1 MIKELKRKYN
11 FDFYDP
17 FFYQQQQ
24 QQNNNN
30 NNNNTEN
37 DQHDWLAI
45 NKLKLTRIA
54 EKLKRTLSTMQ
65 SVQEYGIILKGM
77 FNLLTKE
84 QCQKLKCTDGF
95 ELTLDRII
103 LNKYFSSNKSP
114 GRIKSIRSIQRA
126 LNKAGLKLTDI
137 NKVVLVGGSTRIPA
151 IQKNL
156 ISLFNNN
163 PDIIAKTLN
172 ADEAVALGA
181 CIHAATLS
189 TSPNQQLIL
198 PTNDNNNN
206 NNNSNDTTATTGT
219 TKRSIQLCDI
229 SPLAY
234 GLYVIPHATTHNLYD
249 DNDHDPN
256 EEQDTI
262 PDLSLYDN
270 IESNP
275 IYDTFVTR
283 NTLLLKDRPVQI
295 EKLLLLPYDPKTGKM
310 TIQILEYDDAIDS
323 TEVLTNS

>member
-1 MIKELKRKYN
+1 
-11 FDFYDP
+11 
-17 FFYQQQQ
+17 
-24 QQNNNN
+24 
-30 NNNNTEN
+30 
-37 DQHDWLAI
+37 
-45 NKLKLTRIA
+45 
-54 EKLKRTLSTMQ
+54 MQ

-234 GLYVIPHATTHNLYD
+234 GLYVIPHATTHIRS
-249 DNDHDPN
+249 
-256 EEQDTI
+256 E
-262 PDLSLYDN
+262 
-270 IESNP
+270 
-275 IYDTFVTR
+275 
-283 NTLLLKDRPVQI
+283 
-295 EKLLLLPYDPKTGKM
+295 
-310 TIQILEYDDAIDS
+310 
-323 TEVLTNS
+323 